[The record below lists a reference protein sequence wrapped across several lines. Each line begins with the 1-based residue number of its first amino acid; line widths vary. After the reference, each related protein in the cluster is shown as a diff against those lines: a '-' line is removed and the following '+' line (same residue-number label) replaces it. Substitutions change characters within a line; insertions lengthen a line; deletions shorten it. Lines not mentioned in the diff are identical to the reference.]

1 MKKIHIIQA
10 ALGLTL
16 AVISVSCDDKLDI
29 LPEQEVDA
37 ATALND
43 AQAVE
48 SAIIGAYAK
57 LDNAALYGTN
67 FLLVPDLQASEGYVQ
82 WLGTFQGYR
91 EISQKSL
98 DDINT
103 ETVRTWNNAY
113 STINLINNVLEALPV
128 VTDPDL
134 KNQLEGEA
142 LLIRGMLYFELVRFY
157 GLPYEANG
165 ANTQLGVPLVL
176 QSAKT
181 LEQASIQQARN
192 TVAEVYQQVITDLTR
207 AESVLPE
214 DNGVRGDMY
223 TASGFLARVYLQ
235 QGDYANALAKAD
247 EVISSGYYQLASN
260 VTTPFETRNSFE
272 SIFEI
277 QQNDQRNAG
286 TSNDGLTTFYA
297 SLGGVGRG
305 DVQIEEDFA
314 ALYDTTDAR
323 YTDLLYIGTGLRP
336 GRLRTGKYT
345 DFAANIPI
353 IRLAEMYLTRAEC
366 NFRLGSEVGA
376 TPTEDIN
383 LIRARAN
390 AEEYNSVSLNNIL
403 LERRLE
409 LAFEGFR
416 IHDIKRLK
424 QNTGDYAYN
433 APELVLPIPRRE
445 LDANPNLVQN
455 EGY

>member
-1 MKKIHIIQA
+1 MKKINIIQA
-10 ALGLTL
+10 ILGLTL
-16 AVISVSCDDKLDI
+16 ALGSVSCDDELDI
-29 LPEQEVDA
+29 LPEQSLDA
-37 ATALND
+37 TIALND

-48 SAIIGAYAK
+48 SAVIGAYAK
-57 LDNAALYGTN
+57 LDNGALYGTN
-67 FLLVPDLQASEGYVQ
+67 FVLIPELQASEGYVR

-91 EISQKSL
+91 EISQKTL
-98 DDINT
+98 NDINT

-113 STINLINNVLEALPV
+113 STINLVNNVLEALPV

-142 LLIRGMLYFELVRFY
+142 LLIRGMLYFELVRLY
-157 GLPYEANG
+157 GTPYEAGG
-165 ANTQLGVPLVL
+165 ANTQLAVPLVL
-176 QSAKT
+176 QATKS
-181 LEQASIQQARN
+181 LEQASVQQARN

-207 AESVLPE
+207 AESILPE

-235 QGDYANALAKAD
+235 QGDYANALAQAD
-247 EVISSGYYQLASN
+247 KVISSGYYQLAPN
-260 VTTPFETRNSFE
+260 VTTPFESRNSFE

-277 QQNDQRNAG
+277 QQNDQTNAG
-286 TSNDGLTTFYA
+286 TANDGLTTFYA

-305 DVQIEEDFA
+305 DVQVEDDFA
-314 ALYDTTDAR
+314 ALYDTTEAR
-323 YTDLLYIGTGLRP
+323 YTDLIYVGTGQRA
-336 GRLRTGKYT
+336 GRLRTGKFT

-353 IRLAEMYLTRAEC
+353 MRLAEMYLIRAEC
-366 NFRLGSEVGA
+366 NFRLESEVGA
-376 TPTEDIN
+376 SPTEDIN

-390 AEEYNSVSLNNIL
+390 AKEYRRVTLDNIL
-403 LERRLE
+403 LERQLE

-424 QNTGDYAYN
+424 GTTGDYAYN

-455 EGY
+455 SGY